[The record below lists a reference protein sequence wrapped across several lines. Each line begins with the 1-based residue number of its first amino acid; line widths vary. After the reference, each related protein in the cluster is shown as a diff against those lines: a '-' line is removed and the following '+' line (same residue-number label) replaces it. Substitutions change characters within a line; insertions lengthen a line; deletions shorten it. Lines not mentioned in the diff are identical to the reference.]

1 MKSRN
6 EIDPKLLK
14 KLKILQSS
22 PVRNP
27 TKVNEGRLVFLKHA
41 EESARGVTATS
52 KRRHNSWMQVIQSKL
67 MFRQKEH
74 SPMFSTLGTIML
86 IIAFVFGGSGVTVA
100 AAQNS
105 QPDQL
110 LYDVKLLS
118 ENTLLNLTSS
128 PKSQF
133 NLALGFETRRAD
145 EILTILESGGVLSAE
160 VMTRFQSQID
170 QAIRLALNLSDDQVI
185 QAFEQIQTRLQTQ
198 QQALIQVQ
206 TNGSPMAKAA
216 MIQTR
221 EMIQARLQILEAG
234 EENYLQLREQLRLQ
248 DQQNNL
254 DQQNA
259 NTPSAQ
265 GSQMAP
271 GTDAGNPWT
280 TGTPTPGSGYG
291 PGSGT
296 GDCITCTPS
305 GYGAG
310 GQITPIPGG
319 QGGKK

>member
-1 MKSRN
+1 MNSRN
-6 EIDPKLLK
+6 EIDPRLQK
-14 KLKILQSS
+14 KLKMLQTS

-27 TKVNEGRLVFLKHA
+27 TKVNEGRSLFLKHA
-41 EESARGVTATS
+41 VESARTVTATS
-52 KRRHNSWMQVIQSKL
+52 KRRHIGWMQSLQSIFL
-67 MFRQKEH
+67 IRPKEH
-74 SPMFSTLGTIML
+74 SPMFTPFGTIML
-86 IIAFVFGGSGVTVA
+86 IIALVFGGSGVTVA
-100 AAQNS
+100 AAQGS

-118 ENTLLNLTSS
+118 ESTLLNLTSS
-128 PKSQF
+128 PESQF

-145 EILTILESGGVLSAE
+145 EILTIVDSGAILSAE

-206 TNGSPMAKAA
+206 TNGSPMAEAA

-221 EMIQARLQILEAG
+221 EMIQERLQLLDAG
-234 EENYLQLREQLRLQ
+234 EENYLQLRDQLRLQ

-254 DQQNA
+254 DQQNS

-296 GDCITCTPS
+296 GDCTTCPPS
-305 GYGAG
+305 GYGPG

-319 QGGKK
+319 QAGKK